1 MSRKPC
7 VLVCATSQ
15 SSSEKLIEAG
25 RTIAQREGLDLRVLN
40 VQPSC
45 SEQALDSEMVEN
57 LHQRCKSIGAEMTV
71 YFNDYPDLVAA
82 SHARKYNAVNIIT
95 GFPGEKSSG
104 FIARIHML
112 VPDVTISMVDNEN
125 DTVYNLTP
133 RTKDMGVLL
142 NNI

>member
-15 SSSEKLIEAG
+15 SSSERLIEAG
-25 RTIAQREGLDLRVLN
+25 KSIAESEGLDLRVLN

-45 SEQALDSEMVEN
+45 SEHALDPEMVES
-57 LHQRCKSIGAEMTV
+57 LHRHCKNIGAEMSV

-82 SHARKYNAVNIIT
+82 SHARKYNAVNIVT

-125 DTVYNLTP
+125 DTVYKLTP
-133 RTKDMGVLL
+133 QAKEMGVLL